1 MLDRRVVFS
10 SAMANPLKYI
20 TAHPKETKRMLGVSY
35 QDLQSFIVQAEQRH
49 QDIQTQKEKSET
61 RLIAKGGGRK
71 ASLSHS
77 EQIVLTL
84 TYLRQHLTFQML
96 GLLFDVSESTAH
108 NIFNYWLPIFHDLLP
123 ESLFAQLQ
131 DQDSDWAFAQ
141 EVLEQNE
148 LIIDSSE
155 QERERPT
162 GSQEQEMYYSG
173 YKKTYV

>member
-1 MLDRRVVFS
+1 
-10 SAMANPLKYI
+10 MANPLEHI
-20 TAHPKETKRMLGVSY
+20 NAHPKETKRMLGISY
-35 QDLQSFIVQAEQRH
+35 QDLQLLLYHAEQRH
-49 QDIQTQKEKSET
+49 QDIQAQKEQSET

-71 ASLSHS
+71 TSLSQA

-84 TYLRQHLTFQML
+84 TYLRQHVMFQML

-108 NIFNYWLPIFHDLLP
+108 NMFHYWLPIFHDILP

-131 DQDSDWAFAQ
+131 DQDSDWVFAQ
-141 EVLEQNE
+141 EMLEQHE

-162 GSQEQEMYYSG
+162 GNREQEMYYSG
-173 YKKTYV
+173 YKKTHI

>member
-1 MLDRRVVFS
+1 
-10 SAMANPLKYI
+10 
-20 TAHPKETKRMLGVSY
+20 MLGISY
-35 QDLQSFIVQAEQRH
+35 QDLQQFIGQAEQRH
-49 QDIQTQKEKSET
+49 QDIQSQKEQTET

-71 ASLSHS
+71 ASLSHA

-108 NIFNYWLPIFHDLLP
+108 NIFNDWLPIFSTIYFQK
-123 ESLFAQLQ
+123 SLFAQLQ
-131 DQDSDWAFAQ
+131 DRDSDWAFAQ
-141 EVLEQNE
+141 EVLEQHE

-162 GSQEQEMYYSG
+162 GSKEQEMYYSG
-173 YKKTYV
+173 YKKNTHLRVCTLFCPKEKTLLM

>member
-1 MLDRRVVFS
+1 MT
-10 SAMANPLKYI
+10 NPFEYVN
-20 TAHPKETKRMLGVSY
+20 AHPKETKRMLGISY
-35 QDLQSFIVQAEQRH
+35 QDLQQFIGQAEKRH
-49 QDIQTQKEKSET
+49 QDIQTQKEQTET

-71 ASLSHS
+71 ASLSQA

-108 NIFNYWLPIFHDLLP
+108 NIFNYWIPIFRDLLP

-131 DQDSDWAFAQ
+131 DRDSDWAFAQ
-141 EVLEQNE
+141 EALEQHE

-173 YKKTYV
+173 YKKTHV

>member
-1 MLDRRVVFS
+1 
-10 SAMANPLKYI
+10 MANPLEYI
-20 TAHPKETKRMLGVSY
+20 NAHPKETKRLLGISY
-35 QDLQSFIVQAEQRH
+35 QDLQQFIDQAEQRH
-49 QDIQTQKEKSET
+49 QDIQTQKEQSET

-71 ASLSHS
+71 ASLSQA

-108 NIFNYWLPIFHDLLP
+108 NIFNDWLPIFHDLLP

-141 EVLEQNE
+141 EALEQHE

-173 YKKTYV
+173 YKKTHV